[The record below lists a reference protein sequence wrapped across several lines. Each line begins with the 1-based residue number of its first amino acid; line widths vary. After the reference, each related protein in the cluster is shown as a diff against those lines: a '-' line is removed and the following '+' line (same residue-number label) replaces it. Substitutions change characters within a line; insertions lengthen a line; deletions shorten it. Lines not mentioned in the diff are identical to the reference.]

1 MPQWAGS
8 CWYYLAYLIMGQET
22 RDKGQ
27 GLGWERRGIDYWM
40 PVDIYIGGA
49 EHAVLHL
56 LYARFWHKFLYD
68 IGAVPDEEPFQ
79 KLKNQGLILGED
91 GVKMSKSRGNVINP
105 DDVIAKYGAD
115 VMRTYEMFMGPFEEA
130 KPWSTESIAGVK
142 RFLGKVWGLQEKA
155 KNASQ
160 NSKLK
165 KLLHKTIKGVTEDI
179 ENFKFNT
186 AISKLMVAANAMSQ
200 EKEIPTAY
208 CLLLATLIAP
218 FAPHIA
224 EELWERL
231 GEKKSVFLSAWPEY
245 DPDLARDEEFEMVIQ
260 INGRVRDK
268 IIVSAGLSEDEAK
281 RLALESEKIK
291 QWISS
296 GKIKKIIFTGKLVNI
311 VM

>member
-1 MPQWAGS
+1 
-8 CWYYLAYLIMGQET
+8 
-22 RDKGQ
+22 
-27 GLGWERRGIDYWM
+27 
-40 PVDIYIGGA
+40 
-49 EHAVLHL
+49 
-56 LYARFWHKFLYD
+56 
-68 IGAVPDEEPFQ
+68 
-79 KLKNQGLILGED
+79 
-91 GVKMSKSRGNVINP
+91 
-105 DDVIAKYGAD
+105 
-115 VMRTYEMFMGPFEEA
+115 
-130 KPWSTESIAGVK
+130 
-142 RFLGKVWGLQEKA
+142 
-155 KNASQ
+155 
-160 NSKLK
+160 
-165 KLLHKTIKGVTEDI
+165 
-179 ENFKFNT
+179 
-186 AISKLMVAANAMSQ
+186 
-200 EKEIPTAY
+200 
-208 CLLLATLIAP
+208 LLATLIAP